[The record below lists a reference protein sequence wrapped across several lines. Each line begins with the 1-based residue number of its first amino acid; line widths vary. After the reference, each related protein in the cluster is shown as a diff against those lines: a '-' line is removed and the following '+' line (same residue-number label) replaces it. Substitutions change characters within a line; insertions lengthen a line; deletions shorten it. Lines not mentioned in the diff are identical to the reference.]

1 MGRWLTI
8 GAALLLVPA
17 IRAAGSERW
26 ITVKS
31 KFFTVITTV
40 EEKTAQTWATE
51 LEVFRRGMQIARPVP
66 EERLKPVTL
75 ILFPNEQ
82 AMRPFTVRE
91 NGSAVRLAGFFS
103 QDLNVAAM
111 ILQGRDAKEN
121 RHTIYH
127 EAAHWHSSA
136 ADVTLPLW
144 LEEGTA
150 EVYANF
156 KINPAGE
163 CVFGEMDKGWVRA
176 LKSHGLV
183 SLEKLLHA
191 KTMPAGDREMTA
203 YYYAQSWALAHYM
216 SFGGATGSHRFLTR
230 FTAEW
235 RKSGDADKAFFAA
248 FGKDVDAVE
257 KDLWGYLKDGKYRV
271 YRIPLDRASVA
282 GSLVTAP
289 AEPGEVDLALGTA
302 MLATRGGDLAKP
314 YLLRAKEARPEDPRP
329 WAILGL
335 VAAKEDNLTEAA
347 ESFRRGIALGS
358 TNDWAYAGAAA
369 SCAQDDPDTAAD
381 MLVKAIALRP
391 AHRDYYESLAGLIDR
406 VSTVNVVQ
414 ARVIARGGI
423 RWPDSGRLQLG
434 KAIIL
439 LRAGDPA
446 AGRARIAALRAA
458 NALSTADARLA
469 DSVVAAEEWKA
480 QTATFDDLVEH
491 GRYDEAVA
499 AADRMAESA
508 PDAAARRQ
516 LRRARAR
523 ADEYRQLNDAR
534 EAIRRGETEAARAR
548 LTDLVEKAN
557 EGLVRTAAGKMLAEI
572 PVVAPGGA
580 K

>member
-1 MGRWLTI
+1 MLGLALWLAP
-8 GAALLLVPA
+8 AA
-17 IRAAGSERW
+17 RAAGRAQW

-31 KFFTVITTV
+31 QFFTVITAV
-40 EEKTAQTWATE
+40 DEKTAQKWAVE
-51 LEVFRRGMQIARPVP
+51 LELFRRGMQIARPVP

-75 ILFPNEQ
+75 VLFPDEK

-91 NGSAVRLAGFFS
+91 KGSAVRLAGFFA
-103 QDLNVAAM
+103 QDLNIAAM
-111 ILQGRDAKEN
+111 ILQGDNAKEN

-127 EAAHWHSSA
+127 EAAHWHASA
-136 ADVTLPLW
+136 ADVALPLW
-144 LEEGTA
+144 LEEGMA

-156 KINPAGE
+156 GIKKGE
-163 CVFGEMDKGWVRA
+163 CVFGEMNQRWVGR
-176 LKSHGLV
+176 LNMHGLV
-183 SLEKLLHA
+183 SLDDVVHA
-191 KTMPAGDREMTA
+191 KTMPAGDLELTTS
-203 YYYAQSWALAHYM
+203 YYAESWALAHYM
-216 SFGGATGSHRFLTR
+216 LFGGATGSNGFFKRFV
-230 FTAEW
+230 AEW
-235 RKSGDADKAFFAA
+235 QRSGDQDKAFFAA
-248 FGKDVDAVE
+248 FGKDVTAVE
-257 KDLWGYLKDGKYRV
+257 KDLWNYLKDGKFRV
-271 YRIPLDRASVA
+271 YRIPMQRGAVEA
-282 GSLVTAP
+282 SLVTAP

-369 SCAQDDPDTAAD
+369 SCAQDDPDAAAD

-414 ARVIARGGI
+414 ARAIARGGL

-439 LRAGDPA
+439 LKAGDPA

-458 NALSTADARLA
+458 NVLSTADARRA
-469 DSVVAAEEWKA
+469 DDVVAAEDWKV

-491 GRYDEAVA
+491 GRYEEAVA
-499 AADRMAESA
+499 AADRMAETA
-508 PDAAARRQ
+508 PNAVARQ
-516 LRRARAR
+516 EVRRARAR
-523 ADEYRQLNDAR
+523 ADEYRRLA
-534 EAIRRGETEAARAR
+534 EANEAKKRGESEAARAQ
-548 LTDLVEKAN
+548 LTDLKENAVE
-557 EGLVRTAAGKMLAEI
+557 ERVRLAAGTSLAEI
-572 PVVAPGGA
+572 EGAVVSET